1 MHSNLVLDFS
11 SFFGFFSFFFI
22 IFNLSFGLNM
32 YFLQIRNGFKLD
44 IYIELIDFFKGIMI
58 NGRLAFKTE
67 QDPFQSFSHW
77 CKQKI

>member
-1 MHSNLVLDFS
+1 MHSNLVLDFFLFWV
-11 SFFGFFSFFFI
+11 FFFFFI

-44 IYIELIDFFKGIMI
+44 IYIELIDFLRESLI
-58 NGRLAFKTE
+58 NGRIAFKTE
-67 QDPFQSFSHW
+67 QNYFQSFSHW